1 MNHFYQQKVNR
12 VLFYYFLY
20 YYSPYFYHEIYFNQR
35 DNVLK
40 LNDGGKTYNIDHNDD
55 LRGGGSDE
63 DFNKSWEE
71 KEDNARKGAVR
82 IEAW

>member
-1 MNHFYQQKVNR
+1 SGEK
-12 VLFYYFLY
+12 
-20 YYSPYFYHEIYFNQR
+20 I
-35 DNVLK
+35 NVLK

-82 IEAW
+82 IEA